1 MAKFCSSCG
10 APLEEGMKFCEKCGA
25 AQTVGA
31 QPAVQQST
39 MIQISRKWRWVDFI
53 FDEEVYIDDIKVGAV
68 SNGQSKVFNVTPG
81 AHKLQLK
88 MTYPILSFF
97 LRSHPTEFRINNGE
111 NLKFNCDFTFGAF
124 ATVTGFAWF
133 IALFNGFKVIKIE
146 QEPTYR

>member
-1 MAKFCSSCG
+1 MLNLITNSLIK
-10 APLEEGMKFCEKCGA
+10 KCGA

-39 MIQISRKWRWVDFI
+39 MIQISRKWRWVNFI
-53 FDEEVYIDDIKVGAV
+53 FDEEVYIDDVKVGAV

-88 MTYPILSFF
+88 MTYPILSSFI
-97 LRSHPTEFRINNGE
+97 RSQPTDFRINNGE

-124 ATVTGFAWF
+124 ATLTGFGF
-133 IALFNGFKVIKIE
+133 LIALFNGFKVIKIE
-146 QEPTYR
+146 QESAYR

>member
-25 AQTVGA
+25 AQTVGV

-53 FDEEVYIDDIKVGAV
+53 FDEKVYIDDVKVGAV

-88 MTYPILSFF
+88 MNFSF
-97 LRSHPTEFRINNGE
+97 LRSHPIEFRINNGE
-111 NLKFNCDFTFGAF
+111 NLKFNCNFTFGAF
-124 ATVTGFAWF
+124 ATVTSFWFF

-146 QEPTYR
+146 QEPAYR

>member
-1 MAKFCSSCG
+1 MLNLITNSLIK
-10 APLEEGMKFCEKCGA
+10 KCGA

-39 MIQISRKWRWVDFI
+39 MIQISRKWRWVNFI
-53 FDEEVYIDDIKVGAV
+53 FDEKVYIDDVKVGAV

-88 MTYPILSFF
+88 MTYPILSSFI
-97 LRSHPTEFRINNGE
+97 RSQPTDFRINNGE

-124 ATVTGFAWF
+124 ATLTGFGF
-133 IALFNGFKVIKIE
+133 LIALFNGFKVIKIE
-146 QEPTYR
+146 QESAYR